1 METQD
6 QIEPRKLRRTANA
19 DLTSWHRRCV
29 ACRQSKI
36 KCSGKEPCTN
46 CYRRLLKC
54 RFVEGGNKIR
64 VTESY
69 LQELQRQAK
78 NQPCPSPSGIRPAT
92 GNVQLRESTYLEPVD
107 PRGESP
113 VVPPRTIDPAR
124 SIWTSPFTLPS
135 RTIQNT
141 YKNKR
146 NWIWLAPTS
155 VWSFTARLSLM
166 LTEKLQLESPYMT
179 PSYLDRD
186 IYPFQW
192 KQATAEGPPDI
203 NGLPS
208 IDHALY
214 LFNTVKFHLGQKYR
228 FFDEDT
234 FLADIHE
241 FYYGNAIKKATD
253 SRLWFV
259 QFLLVLAFGNA
270 FLLQSR
276 NAKDPPGA
284 KFFVRAMALM
294 PDHASL
300 WKDSLLASETLAL
313 AGLYLYSIDHRETAH
328 VYIGQAIRIAQMEG
342 LHTELP
348 EAELGA
354 ATVTRC
360 RNLWWTLYIMDRHV
374 SSSLGVPMTTQ
385 DSDITTVVDPPSAC
399 SQRDATLSLQVRLS
413 HLLSFILT
421 SIYKTE
427 KTQLG
432 TFLEKTRSILH
443 TMAGHAQ
450 EIEHIIHLKFQHS
463 VDTMPQGTRH
473 ITLLYH
479 QCVIVATRPLILS
492 VLKERLDKL
501 GHGEEDWQNFL
512 APTKNL
518 ISTGIK
524 SAAKT
529 LQILTDEDSL
539 LEVFLPFDL
548 EFTYAAA
555 IHLAMANTLFPHA
568 AEGQVYS
575 EEVHAIL
582 DEMIYKGNRLA
593 AVRKDELTHLE
604 TLFRELATRIERRGL
619 QTLTLSSPVQNESQ
633 PIPTIEQPVEGSSG
647 DVEGMGLSRAE
658 NHESSPS
665 VLPPT
670 ASNVEFLDNIGISS
684 YEFFTIVNQIGNSDN
699 ESVLDSGQTWRSW

>member
-1 METQD
+1 MATEVPIQ
-6 QIEPRKLRRTANA
+6 PRKLRRTANA
-19 DLTSWHRRCV
+19 CV

-36 KCSGKEPCTN
+36 KCSGKEPCAN
-46 CYRRLLKC
+46 CQRRAVKC
-54 RFVEGGNKIR
+54 RFVEGSNKIT

-69 LQELQRQAK
+69 LQQLRRQAK
-78 NQPCPSPSGIRPAT
+78 AHQSPT
-92 GNVQLRESTYLEPVD
+92 GTKRSAGTAFGSVVEVD
-107 PRGESP
+107 DVSEELAY
-113 VVPPRTIDPAR
+113 PPREEPSLPPKTIDHAR

-135 RTIQNT
+135 RTIKNT

-155 VWSFTARLSLM
+155 VWSFTARLSVM
-166 LTEKLQLESPYMT
+166 LSEKLQLESPYTT
-179 PSYLDRD
+179 PSQLDQD
-186 IYPFQW
+186 IYPLRW

-203 NGLPS
+203 SGLPS
-208 IDHALY
+208 VDHALY
-214 LFNTVKFHLGQKYR
+214 LFDTVKFHLGVKYR
-228 FFDEDT
+228 FFDERT
-234 FLADIHE
+234 FLGHIHE
-241 FYYGNAIKKATD
+241 FYYGDAAQKATE

-276 NAKDPPGA
+276 NAKDPPGS

-313 AGLYLYSIDHRETAH
+313 AGLYLYCIDHRESAH
-328 VYIGQAIRIAQMEG
+328 VYVGQAIRIAQLEG

-348 EAELGA
+348 EDELGA

-360 RNLWWTLYIMDRHV
+360 RNLWWTLYIMDRHL
-374 SSSLGVPMTTQ
+374 SSSLGLPMTTQ
-385 DSDITTVVDPPSAC
+385 DSDITTLIDPPSSC
-399 SQRDATLSLQVRLS
+399 PQRDVTLSLQVRLS
-413 HLLSFILT
+413 HLLSSILT
-421 SIYKTE
+421 SIYKNE

-432 TFLEKTRSILH
+432 TFLETTRSILH

-450 EIEHIIHLKFQHS
+450 EIESIIHMKNENS
-463 VDTMPQGTRH
+463 VDTMPKGTRH

-479 QCVIVATRPLILS
+479 QCVIVATRPLLLS

-501 GHGEEDWQNFL
+501 DHGEEDWQNFL
-512 APTKNL
+512 APTKSL

-529 LQILTDEDSL
+529 LQILTHEDSL

-555 IHLAMANTLFPHA
+555 IHLAMADTLFPHST
-568 AEGQVYS
+568 EGQNYS

-593 AVRKDELTHLE
+593 AVRKGELAHLE
-604 TLFRELATRIERRGL
+604 TLFKDLATRIERRGL
-619 QTLTLSSPVQNESQ
+619 QTLTLSSPTEN
-633 PIPTIEQPVEGSSG
+633 EQPTPCDGEYQIGGSTVQTEPI
-647 DVEGMGLSRAE
+647 DVSLVRDPST
-658 NHESSPS
+658 SPD
-665 VLPPT
+665 VLHHT
-670 ASNVEFLDNIGISS
+670 TSDIEFLENIGISS

-699 ESVLDSGQTWRSW
+699 YSLLDPAQVW